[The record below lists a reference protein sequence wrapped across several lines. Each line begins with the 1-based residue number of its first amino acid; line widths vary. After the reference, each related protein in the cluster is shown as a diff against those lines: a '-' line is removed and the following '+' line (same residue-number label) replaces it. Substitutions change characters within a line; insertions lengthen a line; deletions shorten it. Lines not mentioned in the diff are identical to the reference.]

1 MSAGHRKRFV
11 IVGMVALTAAALA
24 AIPANAAGRSCGT
37 VHGGG
42 TTVSEAPVWRV
53 EIGRGPVTCAQ
64 ARAAVKNYVSGHG
77 KFHGPP
83 NGPRAKQYV
92 TLPGGWR
99 CSVLEQ
105 GGAACQRG
113 GTRRDPREE
122 IGFSQLP
129 VAVARATAQAR
140 SSDPTSFTVAG
151 ELRGVAAVSAANA
164 WAIGATGSGKTLILH
179 WNGTAW
185 TPVPNPAPA
194 GSILY
199 GVAATSA
206 GSAWVVGCSG
216 CSGGI
221 GAPLI
226 MQWSGTA
233 WELVASPAPAGS
245 SLNRVAATSAPN
257 AWAVG
262 SAGGGKTLILH
273 WDGSAWTRVASPS
286 PAGSSLSDVAGTS
299 ATNAWAVGAT
309 RSGNTLIMHWNGSV
323 WKRVPS
329 PSSSEMGVFDY
340 LEAVAATP
348 AGGVWAVGSSTNCGC
363 GPGASLIERWNGRVW
378 KQVRSPGPGG
388 YALASVA
395 AVSATS
401 AWVVG
406 ESGEGDSPTHAV
418 MSRWNGRAWK
428 SVAIPHP
435 GAYGSLAGVAAT
447 SSSNAWAVG
456 TSYTANRGQPG
467 GSHFKTV
474 ILHWNGTKWT

>member
-1 MSAGHRKRFV
+1 
-11 IVGMVALTAAALA
+11 
-24 AIPANAAGRSCGT
+24 
-37 VHGGG
+37 
-42 TTVSEAPVWRV
+42 
-53 EIGRGPVTCAQ
+53 VTCAQ

-245 SLNRVAATSAPN
+245 SLNRVAATSATN